1 MKKFGIMWW
10 LEVVGAIVIGI
21 IGAMAIIDG
30 ADALTIGMLA
40 VVEVLLVLDILT
52 SLMKGFCNSNRF
64 FLMFF

>member
-21 IGAMAIIDG
+21 IGVMVIIDG

-40 VVEVLLVLDILT
+40 VVEVMLVLDILT
-52 SLMKGFCNSNRF
+52 SLTKTGESEI
-64 FLMFF
+64 